1 MPDYKFYRESFF
13 GDKIPEEEFSY
24 FAHRAAERVRLLT
37 LGRCEEGDENTR
49 LATCAVAELL
59 FETDGRTG
67 LTSESSDG
75 FSANYTS
82 SSSEILA
89 AAAQFLPFSLFYR
102 GC

>member
-24 FAHRAAERVRLLT
+24 FIRRGAERVRLLT
-37 LGRCEEGDENTR
+37 LGRCDEGDENTM

-59 FETDGRTG
+59 FETDGRAG
-67 LTSESSDG
+67 LLSESADG
-75 FSANYTS
+75 FSASYKS
-82 SSSEILA
+82 SNSEILA
-89 AAAQFLPFSLFYR
+89 AAAQFLPSSLFYR